1 MMKMG
6 HIERKQREK
15 EEMKQR
21 ILEAAKKIAFKEGWH
36 SVTIRKIAEE
46 IEYTPPI
53 VYEHFENKED
63 LIKEIIYSGFDQ
75 QHKEF
80 SNLVQTETDPKKL
93 LKTISLKHW
102 DFAFNNTELYRL
114 MFSLERPAE
123 SEEMLSNF
131 RAIEKMF
138 FELTK
143 DEKMV
148 RDIILQW
155 MCMMNGAVSV
165 VMKLS
170 YFPTH
175 EKEDPREVFI
185 KMMDQFIDRF

>member
-1 MMKMG
+1 
-6 HIERKQREK
+6 
-15 EEMKQR
+15 
-21 ILEAAKKIAFKEGWH
+21 
-36 SVTIRKIAEE
+36 
-46 IEYTPPI
+46 
-53 VYEHFENKED
+53 

-75 QHKEF
+75 QHRELT
-80 SNLVQTETDPKKL
+80 NLVQTETDPKKL
-93 LKTISLKHW
+93 LKICSLKHW